1 MASGIVTQSYV
12 VTDLTPGVTY
22 DFKVEARNSHG
33 HGAFSD
39 TITLL
44 NAFKPEAPITISTTI
59 SGPNVII
66 QWSDPVDNGSPIT
79 GYRIHIRENGST
91 VYTQESVECDGTN
104 ADVIANRQCI
114 VSLFTLIE
122 DPYNLV
128 LHESIDVKVISEN
141 FYGDSPLSAS
151 GNGATMQLVP
161 DAPINLTNDPSVT
174 SDTTVRFTWTEGPS
188 NGGSPVIDFD
198 VYYDQAT
205 DNFVLLEANVG
216 TAHYTT
222 NVPLNPGLT
231 YSFYVRARNSV
242 GVSLNSDPITILVAK
257 APDAPIN
264 LQNVPALTTGYQV
277 GLDWEE
283 GPYNGASPVIDYRVQ
298 YKPVGDSTYQIF
310 ASGVV
315 ASDIIVTGLTPS
327 VTYSFYVE
335 ARNIINFSVPST
347 VVEILAA

>member
-1 MASGIVTQSYV
+1 M

-79 GYRIHIRENGST
+79 GYRVHIRENGSS

-141 FYGDSPLSAS
+141 LYGDSPLSAS

-161 DAPINLTNDPSVT
+161 DAPINLTNDPTVT
-174 SDTTVRFTWTEGPS
+174 SDTTVRFTWAEGPS

-198 VYYDQAT
+198 VYYD
-205 DNFVLLEANVG
+205 
-216 TAHYTT
+216 
-222 NVPLNPGLT
+222 
-231 YSFYVRARNSV
+231 
-242 GVSLNSDPITILVAK
+242 
-257 APDAPIN
+257 
-264 LQNVPALTTGYQV
+264 
-277 GLDWEE
+277 
-283 GPYNGASPVIDYRVQ
+283 
-298 YKPVGDSTYQIF
+298 
-310 ASGVV
+310 
-315 ASDIIVTGLTPS
+315 
-327 VTYSFYVE
+327 
-335 ARNIINFSVPST
+335 
-347 VVEILAA
+347 